1 LETLLARASAHP
13 CAMPDHATA
22 GRAPD
27 DPHVATRR
35 GLTSNTLWRF
45 AFAACVAFW
54 AAAGYV
60 WL

>member
-1 LETLLARASAHP
+1 
-13 CAMPDHATA
+13 MPDHATA
-22 GRAPD
+22 RHAPD
-27 DPHVATRR
+27 EPDVTTRR

-60 WL
+60 WF